1 MDVSEKHIQDFIDFV
16 KENSKYDFSSYSI
29 KSFTRRLNKLVSDQK
44 MRIPEILLKAI
55 NNDEYLD
62 KIIKNITV
70 NTTELFRDPMIWTMI
85 RKDIIPR
92 YRNEEIFNIWHPGV
106 STGQETYSMM
116 VLLDEAGILDRANI
130 VATDLND
137 DVLATA
143 ESGKYKYREIDEYIK
158 NYDETFGDDNKPAM
172 SKYFNIS
179 KRKNLIKVERILTNK
194 AKFIRHDLTSLK
206 NPTDHKYHMIVCRNL
221 LIYFTHEKQN
231 EIFKFFYDLL
241 LPGGTLVIGRHEGI
255 LSNIA
260 SKFEKKGT
268 IYIKKQF

>member
-1 MDVSEKHIQDFIDFV
+1 MDVTERHIQDFIDFV

-29 KSFTRRLNKLVSDQK
+29 KSFTRRLNKLVADQQ
-44 MRIPEILLKAI
+44 MRIPEILLTAV
-55 NNDEYLD
+55 NDTEYLD
-62 KIIKNITV
+62 TIIKNITV

-92 YRNEEIFNIWHPGV
+92 YKNEEQINIWHPGV
-106 STGQETYSMM
+106 STGQEMYSLM
-116 VLLDEAGILDRANI
+116 VLLDEVNILDKAI
-130 VATDLND
+130 IIGTDLND
-137 DVLATA
+137 DVLKIA

-158 NYDETFGDDNKPAM
+158 NYDEAFGDDNKPLM

-179 KRKNLIKVERILTNK
+179 KRKNLIKVEKNLTK
-194 AKFIRHDLTSLK
+194 RAKFIRHDLTSLK
-206 NPTDHKYHMIVCRNL
+206 NPTDHKYQMIVCRNL

-241 LPGGTLVIGRHEGI
+241 VPGGTLVIGRHEGI

-268 IYIKKQF
+268 IYIKKEL